1 MTTHST
7 RLTKLLPR
15 QGAEVTLFRTS
26 FLLLFFF
33 HATEKPHE
41 IQHDEIQ
48 YKTISMVFII
58 ILKGRNQLL
67 EDYTQQQLT

>member
-7 RLTKLLPR
+7 PLTKLLPQQR
-15 QGAEVTLFRTS
+15 AEITLFRTT
-26 FLLLFFF
+26 FIFF
-33 HATEKPHE
+33 HATEIPYE

-48 YKTISMVFII
+48 YKTISMAFII
-58 ILKGRNQLL
+58 IFKGRNQLL